1 MNKEDLVKNKVEEL
15 LSKMTLEEKI
25 GQMTQIT
32 LEAVSLRKSTRD
44 MDHEIDLV
52 KLRDAITNQ
61 FVGSI
66 LNIFEVAHSRDYW
79 HYIIKQIQDLAST
92 TPNKIP
98 VIFGIDAIH
107 GASYVLGATLFPQ
120 SINMAAT
127 FNLGLVR
134 AAARITSEEI
144 IDAHIPWNFNPV
156 LDIGRQPLWPR
167 FWETFGE
174 DVYLL
179 KEMGREYI
187 EGGQNEQNDTGL
199 NPALCMKHYIGYSYP
214 LNGRDRTPAWIG
226 ERTLREYFLPGFREA
241 VNAGVKTV
249 MISSGEIDGIPTHSD
264 KYLLTDV
271 LRGELG
277 FKGVAVSD
285 WEDIIRL
292 HLRDRVASTP
302 KEAVK
307 MAVMAGIDMS
317 MVPWDFSFSKLL
329 LELVNENEV
338 PISRIDEA
346 VSRILTLK
354 FELGLFDN
362 PCMENNAGDPLP
374 EKESDDLNYQAAV
387 ESLVL
392 AENRNDLLPLRKD
405 MKVLVTGPTADLL
418 SSLNGG
424 WTITWQGNEE
434 LLYPEDKLTV
444 LDAVKEKIGED
455 NVIFHK
461 GTNFNRDYNIIRTV
475 EAAEM
480 ADVIVAC
487 LGEPAYCE
495 TAGNISGLTLFEMQ
509 LHLVDELYKTKKP
522 IILVLLQGRPR
533 TIERIV
539 DKADAVLIGMLP
551 GMEGGRAIA
560 DIIFGDAVPCGKLP
574 FTYPRNPGEVSHYD
588 HKPMEVYDLNYINP
602 QWSFGH
608 GLSYTKF
615 EYKDLKLSSHSIK
628 EDDTLEICVNVTNTG
643 KLKGKES
650 VLLYITDMYGSVSRP
665 VRQLKGF
672 EKIELAPGQTETV
685 LFKVKPDDISFIG
698 RDLKRITEQ
707 GEFLVNIDGLNERF
721 YLKK

>member
-1 MNKEDLVKNKVEEL
+1 MNKEELVISKVDEL

-44 MDHEIDLV
+44 VDHEIDLV
-52 KLRDAITNQ
+52 KLRDAISSQ

-79 HYIIKQIQDLAST
+79 HYIIRQIQDLAST

-107 GASYVLGATLFPQ
+107 GASYVLGASLFPQ

-127 FNLGLVR
+127 FNRSLVR
-134 AAARITSEEI
+134 GAARITSEEI

-174 DVYLL
+174 DVFLL
-179 KEMGREYI
+179 REMGREYI
-187 EGGQNEQNDTGL
+187 EGGQNELNDTGL

-241 VNAGVKTV
+241 VKAGVKTV
-249 MISSGEIDGIPTHSD
+249 MVSSGEIDGIPTHSD

-277 FKGVAVSD
+277 FKGVTVSD

-307 MAVMAGIDMS
+307 MAVMAGVDMS
-317 MVPWDFSFSKLL
+317 MVPWDFSFSHLL

-338 PISRIDEA
+338 PVSRIDEA
-346 VSRILTLK
+346 VGRILTLK
-354 FELGLFDN
+354 YELGLFDN
-362 PCMENNAGDPLP
+362 PCMESKGIQTSSKKKY
-374 EKESDDLNYQAAV
+374 EELNYQAAV
-387 ESLVL
+387 ESIIL
-392 AENRNDLLPLRKD
+392 AENRDKILPLSKD
-405 MKVLVTGPTADLL
+405 ATVLVTGPTADLL

-434 LLYPEDKLTV
+434 SLYPEDKLTL

-455 NVIFHK
+455 NVIFYK
-461 GTNFNRDYNIIRTV
+461 GTNFNRDYNISRTV
-475 EAAEM
+475 EAAEE
-480 ADVIVAC
+480 ADVIIAC

-495 TAGNISGLTLFEMQ
+495 TAGNIGGLTLFDMQ
-509 LHLVDELYKTKKP
+509 LQLVEELYKTKKP
-522 IILVLLQGRPR
+522 VILVMLQGRPR
-533 TIERIV
+533 TIDRIV
-539 DKADAVLIGMLP
+539 NKADAVIIGMLP

-560 DIIFGDAVPCGKLP
+560 DIIFGDAVPSGKLP

-588 HKPMEVYDLNYINP
+588 HKPMEVYDLNYVNP

-608 GLSYTKF
+608 GLSYTVF
-615 EYKDLKLSSHSIK
+615 EYTDLKLSSDNIK
-628 EDDTLEICVNVTNTG
+628 SGDTLDITVNVTNTG
-643 KLKGKES
+643 KLKGKEI
-650 VLLYITDMYGSVSRP
+650 VLLYITDLYGSVSRP

-672 EKIELAPGQTETV
+672 EKIELAAAETKAV
-685 LFKVKPDDISFIG
+685 SFNITSDELSFIG
-698 RDLKRITEQ
+698 RDLKRITEP
-707 GEFLVNIDGLNERF
+707 GEFLVNIGHLSERF
-721 YLKK
+721 YLR